1 LGVSILVGT
10 MTETEKPAESP
21 AGQEEEVLN
30 RLVEEHQRQVYS
42 LALRLTGNAAAADD
56 ITQET
61 FISAW
66 RHLKGFRGDSSL
78 KTWLLRIAANKV
90 RSYWRWKKLRSWVG
104 LGARNEDGEGAAL
117 EDLLPDDPAGRPEQ
131 AALAA
136 DLERRVQKAINLLP
150 PRQREVAALRAQGLA
165 LAEIG
170 ETLGMAEGTVKAHWF
185 EARRKLEVSLGEYL

>member
-1 LGVSILVGT
+1 
-10 MTETEKPAESP
+10 METDRDIKSETLASEDPQSAF
-21 AGQEEEVLN
+21 VL
-30 RLVEEHQRQVYS
+30 LIEEHQRRVYF

-66 RHLKGFRGDSSL
+66 KHIAEFRGDSSL

-104 LGARNEDGEGAAL
+104 FGPREGDDGLGAPAL
-117 EDLLPDDPAGRPEQ
+117 EDTLADRPEGRPEQ

-136 DLERRVQKAINLLP
+136 DMERRVQAAIDLLP
-150 PRQREVAALRAQGLA
+150 PRQREVAVLRAQELSM
-165 LAEIG
+165 AEIAV
-170 ETLGMAEGTVKAHWF
+170 TLGMAEGTVKAHWF
-185 EARRKLEVSLGEYL
+185 EARRKLETSLGEYL